1 MVSSPPMTARRTS
14 SSTTPPSRLTAT
26 AASRTT
32 SGSNTPSPGA
42 TRAPGP
48 SRFARFETTPLG
60 RETGVRESLLA
71 TPDCRTRRL
80 SVTDFYG
87 IQTGTIPG
95 FAEAGG
101 GTFMG
106 VQGLPD
112 QTVEN
117 MVTLMARPRPYLS
130 CVTWSSTANC
140 SAGGARGG
148 TPKGLVGRRRR
159 VAARAGFII
168 TSMRSSGSSLQ
179 RLGKPLPAACLVV
192 HRPHQEGSCRI
203 GQSGDDAD
211 ELAMKIVR
219 SALLMI

>member
-1 MVSSPPMTARRTS
+1 GRGGKVCRAKGSGLTRTRAMVSSPPMTARRTS

-42 TRAPGP
+42 TRARGP
-48 SRFARFETTPLG
+48 SRFARFETTTIG

-80 SVTDFYG
+80 SVTEFYG

-101 GTFMG
+101 GTFMS

-117 MVTLMARPRPYLS
+117 MVTFMEKL
-130 CVTWSSTANC
+130 
-140 SAGGARGG
+140 RGMHAQDS
-148 TPKGLVGRRRR
+148 LAFEVCLRH
-159 VAARAGFII
+159 VASVIED
-168 TSMRSSGSSLQ
+168 Q
-179 RLGKPLPAACLVV
+179 
-192 HRPHQEGSCRI
+192 
-203 GQSGDDAD
+203 
-211 ELAMKIVR
+211 
-219 SALLMI
+219 